1 MTGHPQSEDWRPTCT
16 LAMLQLRAV
25 VLHTIRTFFAD
36 RGFLEVETP
45 LLSHDVVV
53 DAHLDPFVV
62 AADRRLYLQTS
73 PEAGMK
79 RLLAAGSG
87 SIFQL
92 GKAFRRAETG
102 DRHNPEFTMLEWYAD
117 GANGANG
124 ADGFDGDSSQ
134 HASWQQQVQLTE
146 ALVRTVHA
154 AVATAASG
162 QMTDSARPIAELP
175 AASFDRLTYAAA
187 FRRFLDID
195 VLAASLEQLQQLAAT
210 KTALRETARQI
221 DGRDDLLNVL
231 VAECIEPQLGTG
243 VPAFLH
249 DYPISQAALAEH
261 NPDDPRTALRFELY
275 WDGLE
280 LCNGYQELSDVEELS
295 RRDATANA
303 ARSQHKSEPLPGA
316 PRMMEAMRH
325 GLPVCSGVALGVD
338 RLLMAILQTRV
349 ISDVIAFPGDR
360 A

>member
-1 MTGHPQSEDWRPTCT
+1 MTNDLQPEDWRPTCT

-117 GANGANG
+117 DANG
-124 ADGFDGDSSQ
+124 
-134 HASWQQQVQLTE
+134 ASWQQQVQLTE
-146 ALVRTVHA
+146 ELVRAVHA
-154 AVATAASG
+154 AVATAAAGKTVSE
-162 QMTDSARPIAELP
+162 TSAGERRLADIP
-175 AASFDRLTYAAA
+175 AAPFDRLSYAAA

-195 VLAASLEQLQQLAAT
+195 VLTADLQQLQHLAAA
-210 KTALRETARQI
+210 KTALRESARQI
-221 DGRDDLLNVL
+221 NGRDDLLNVL

-280 LCNGYQELSDVEELS
+280 LCNGYQELSDVAELS

-303 ARSQHKSEPLPGA
+303 ARSQHESEPLPGA

-338 RLLMAILQTRV
+338 RLLMAILQARS
-349 ISDVIAFPGDR
+349 ISDVIAFPIDR

>member
-1 MTGHPQSEDWRPTCT
+1 MTNDLQPEDWWPTCT
-16 LAMLQLRAV
+16 LAMLRLRAV
-25 VLHTIRTFFAD
+25 VLHTIRTFFVD

-53 DAHLDPFVV
+53 DAHLEPFVV
-62 AADRRLYLQTS
+62 DADRRLYLQTS

-102 DRHNPEFTMLEWYAD
+102 DRHNPEFTMLEWYA
-117 GANGANG
+117 NG
-124 ADGFDGDSSQ
+124 
-134 HASWQQQVQLTE
+134 ASWQQQVQLTE
-146 ALVRTVHA
+146 DLVQAVHA
-154 AVATAASG
+154 AALQVATHEVSVG
-162 QMTDSARPIAELP
+162 ELSDVP
-175 AASFDRLTYAAA
+175 FERLSYAAA
-187 FRRFLDID
+187 FQRFLNID
-195 VLAASLEQLQQLAAT
+195 VLDASLEQLQQLAAA
-210 KTALRETARQI
+210 KTALRDTARQI
-221 DGRDDLLNVL
+221 GRRDDVLNVL

-249 DYPISQAALAEH
+249 DYPVSQAALAEH

-275 WDGLE
+275 WNGLE

-295 RRDATANA
+295 QRDATANA
-303 ARSQHKSEPLPGA
+303 ARQQHDSDQLPGA

-338 RLLMAILQTRV
+338 RLLMAILQTPS
-349 ISDVIAFPGDR
+349 ISDVIAFPIGR